1 MHIFDT
7 YNLRARICVSIFYA
21 SPLVVDVIYL
31 MGKTLSVTESI
42 LVSAL
47 CIAICQ
53 SLVCMHHNPTN
64 RHPVKNKAAE
74 LLLPTSTLLP
84 EIRARYYR
92 KLAKFEPEFQRLLEY
107 NNSSSDVLKENH
119 EDVFNICI
127 SVISWLRANTRNKE
141 TFPLVY
147 EENINYGFKKNMMRL
162 KPIGITI
169 NIIAILMFGT
179 YIYTI
184 ISSNI
189 FTWSTHCMYCFC
201 LLLHIASTSYLCK
214 CINDSGVDDAATRYA
229 NALLE
234 TIDIL

>member
-64 RHPVKNKAAE
+64 GHPVKNKAAE

-84 EIRARYYR
+84 EIRARY
-92 KLAKFEPEFQRLLEY
+92 LL
-107 NNSSSDVLKENH
+107 S
-119 EDVFNICI
+119 
-127 SVISWLRANTRNKE
+127 
-141 TFPLVY
+141 
-147 EENINYGFKKNMMRL
+147 
-162 KPIGITI
+162 
-169 NIIAILMFGT
+169 
-179 YIYTI
+179 
-184 ISSNI
+184 
-189 FTWSTHCMYCFC
+189 
-201 LLLHIASTSYLCK
+201 
-214 CINDSGVDDAATRYA
+214 
-229 NALLE
+229 
-234 TIDIL
+234 

>member
-64 RHPVKNKAAE
+64 GHPVKNKAAE

-147 EENINYGFKKNMMRL
+147 EENINYGSTPLFPAIYSLGQHIVCIVFAYFCILHLHPIFASALMTPVSMM
-162 KPIGITI
+162 
-169 NIIAILMFGT
+169 
-179 YIYTI
+179 
-184 ISSNI
+184 
-189 FTWSTHCMYCFC
+189 
-201 LLLHIASTSYLCK
+201 LLH
-214 CINDSGVDDAATRYA
+214 VTRMPS
-229 NALLE
+229 
-234 TIDIL
+234 